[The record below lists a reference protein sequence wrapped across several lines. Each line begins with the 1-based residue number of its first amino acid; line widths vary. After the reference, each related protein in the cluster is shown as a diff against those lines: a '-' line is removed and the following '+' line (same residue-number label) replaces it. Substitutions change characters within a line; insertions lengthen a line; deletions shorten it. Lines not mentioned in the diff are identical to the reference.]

1 MPVVVEKRPFTV
13 DEYHLM
19 AEAGIFS
26 EDERIELLE
35 GDIAAMPPIGSYHAS
50 RVAKL
55 GRLFETILGN
65 SVIVWIQ
72 NPVHIDAYS
81 EPEPDVALLK
91 PQPDF
96 YAKAHPTPEDVLLV
110 VEVADT
116 SLDKDYDIKLPL
128 YARAGIR
135 EVWIINLRTR
145 CVEIYTEPGYDNYET
160 IRRFHKEKMLVSEV
174 FPEFKITTEEILG

>member
-1 MPVVVEKRPFTV
+1 MSVTVEKRPFTI

-35 GDIAAMPPIGSYHAS
+35 GDIITMPPIGSYHAS
-50 RVAKL
+50 CVAKL
-55 GRLFETILGN
+55 SRLFETILGG
-65 SVIVWIQ
+65 SVIVWVQ

-96 YAKAHPTPEDVLLV
+96 YARSHPT
-110 VEVADT
+110 T
-116 SLDKDYDIKLPL
+116 K
-128 YARAGIR
+128 
-135 EVWIINLRTR
+135 
-145 CVEIYTEPGYDNYET
+145 
-160 IRRFHKEKMLVSEV
+160 RRK
-174 FPEFKITTEEILG
+174 